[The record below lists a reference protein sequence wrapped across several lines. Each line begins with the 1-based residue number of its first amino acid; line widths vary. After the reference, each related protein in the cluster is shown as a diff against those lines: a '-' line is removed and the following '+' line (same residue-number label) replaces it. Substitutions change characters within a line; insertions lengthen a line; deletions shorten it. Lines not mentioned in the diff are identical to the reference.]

1 MTQQG
6 PCLSPV
12 ERGREKELSESL
24 GAQSAGPSQHQPH
37 SKASSRLARCC
48 GRRKSITKQSAHQ
61 KKQSIKQHQPAR
73 SSLSF
78 LRAFGLRWPQRS
90 YAAPLAPLQ
99 FRAEHS
105 TLKDRRHS
113 VTHLLQLR
121 LLRGDNVQHHQ
132 ARLHIPVLQARFQ
145 RRELSLARGFSSKVE
160 SLGSSSPS
168 LKSQRRETRERSF
181 IFQVP
186 TLFWTLS
193 SLFCVPGG
201 SLAKAAVVRRR
212 RRQWLCAGAA

>member
-1 MTQQG
+1 MTQQR

-24 GAQSAGPSQHQPH
+24 RAQSAGPSQHQPH

-48 GRRKSITKQSAHQ
+48 GRRKSSTKQSAH
-61 KKQSIKQHQPAR
+61 KKSIKQHQPAR
-73 SSLSF
+73 SSRSF

-99 FRAEHS
+99 FKAEHLTS
-105 TLKDRRHS
+105 KDRRHS
-113 VTHLLQLR
+113 VTHLLHLR

-186 TLFWTLS
+186 TLFGLFLRFS
-193 SLFCVPGG
+193 VSLVGPWPKQ
-201 SLAKAAVVRRR
+201 L
-212 RRQWLCAGAA
+212 